1 MRIEIRLLDADEGM
15 ASDMAQSLNV
25 LSGELGGVMLPYRDA
40 QMLDRLLTAR
50 ISLERT
56 DEDQFTNVLA
66 AVKEVARHVK
76 DGNKLCAIQDI
87 REWFSVVLKTA
98 KELVDVL
105 WGMKG

>member
-56 DEDQFTNVLA
+56 NEDWCQDVITAIRSAIVEIQN
-66 AVKEVARHVK
+66 
-76 DGNKLCAIQDI
+76 GNKLLAIKAVRD
-87 REWFSVVLKTA
+87 RLKINLITA
-98 KELVDVL
+98 KKLVDVICEV
-105 WGMKG
+105 KG